1 MHYTFQEFDV
11 NDKKLFLFAIA
22 LIVLPLTL
30 ALFGGDRFRY
40 PCQDPDN
47 WEKDFCKMPKCDVT
61 RTCPEHIFKGQRDP
75 RLGPPKEAQNILAE
89 QQIKPAALCPTP
101 QQGVNCG
108 K

>member
-1 MHYTFQEFDV
+1 MH
-11 NDKKLFLFAIA
+11 NDLKLFKWAVIL
-22 LIVLPLTL
+22 LLLPLAL
-30 ALFGGDRFRY
+30 AFFGGDKFRY

-75 RLGPPKEAQNILAE
+75 RLGPPATRVEPLTPGNLQ
-89 QQIKPAALCPTP
+89 CTTPT
-101 QQGVNCG
+101 QGANCG

>member
-1 MHYTFQEFDV
+1 M
-11 NDKKLFLFAIA
+11 NDQKLFFAAIA

-30 ALFGGDRFRY
+30 ALFGGDKFRY

-47 WEKDFCKMPKCDVT
+47 WDKDMCKMPRCDVT

-75 RLGPPKEAQNILAE
+75 RLGPPKDT
-89 QQIKPAALCPTP
+89 PAATPVPTP
-101 QQGVNCG
+101 AAPASSTAIKGDNCG